1 MRIAL
6 NHVGLLLT
14 IYRTQST
21 LDFSQLHTG
30 KNIHKIYGTKK
41 IFQITIYKS
50 NIVHQA
56 FQYIGV
62 NKTKR

>member
-50 NIVHQA
+50 SIIQLA
-56 FQYIGV
+56 FQYTGV
-62 NKTKR
+62 NKTKH